1 MFYGFLKVQ
10 WTVRLRT
17 VYFDGSLGHEWHDYN
32 YKASYNIKT
41 SIDASA
47 SRDLHSIELLVDYH
61 SPPFINHAPPQP
73 LFHCRIFGTIITLD
87 HTLESSIASPT
98 LPALIF
104 AITVHHSGFPVTS
117 FIVTC

>member
-1 MFYGFLKVQ
+1 MKVKSAYLANYNY
-10 WTVRLRT
+10 TAVYA
-17 VYFDGSLGHEWHDYN
+17 VYFLLHDYN

-41 SIDASA
+41 SIDESA
-47 SRDLHSIELLVDYH
+47 SRDLHSIELLVDHH

-104 AITVHHSGFPVTS
+104 AITVHHSGFPVTL
-117 FIVTC
+117 FILTC